1 MSIKRLLQEANAIQV
16 GISVTD
22 WREVIALAA
31 QPLVSGGYVKDSYP
45 EAVIANTLT
54 HGAYYVFEEG
64 IAIPHARPETGVLKD
79 CFSMIVLDEPIS
91 FEGSDKADIVIM
103 FGARDS
109 NAHIEEG
116 IRAIVSLLEDEETLV
131 RLRKASS
138 VAEVIEIL

>member
-1 MSIKRLLQEANAIQV
+1 MSIKQLLQEANAIQV
-16 GISVTD
+16 GITSRD
-22 WREVIALAA
+22 WREVISLAA
-31 QPLVSGGYVKDSYP
+31 RPLVQGGYVNASYP

-64 IAIPHARPETGVLKD
+64 IAIPHARPETGVLRD
-79 CFSMIVLDEPIS
+79 CFSLIVLEEPVS
-91 FEGSDKADIVIM
+91 FDGSDKADIVIM

-116 IRAIVSLLEDEETLV
+116 IRAIVTMLEDEETLV

-138 VAEVIEIL
+138 VAEVMDIL

>member
-1 MSIKRLLQEANAIQV
+1 MTIKQLLQEADAIQT
-16 GISVTD
+16 GIDATD
-22 WREVIALAA
+22 WRQVIALAA
-31 QPLVSGGYVKDSYP
+31 APLVSGGYLHASYS

-64 IAIPHARPETGVLKD
+64 IAIPHARPEAGVIRD
-79 CFSMIVLDEPIS
+79 CFSLILLKEPIS
-91 FEGSDKADIVIM
+91 FAGSDKADIVIM

-131 RLRKASS
+131 RLRQASS
-138 VAEVIEIL
+138 AAEVIDIL

>member
-1 MSIKRLLQEANAIQV
+1 MTIKQLLQEADAIQV
-16 GISVTD
+16 GIDATD
-22 WREVIALAA
+22 WRQVIAMAA
-31 QPLVSGGYVKDSYP
+31 QPLVSGGYVKASYP

-64 IAIPHARPETGVLKD
+64 IAIPHARPETGVIRD
-79 CFSMIVLDEPIS
+79 CFSMILLSEPIS

-116 IRAIVSLLEDEETLV
+116 IRAIVSLLEDEDTLA
-131 RLRKASS
+131 RLRQASS
-138 VAEVIEIL
+138 VAEVIAIL